1 MKEKWKGSW
10 CNCSSNQS
18 CYNWYFIQEIYT
30 RWQKKKKS
38 CFRLPAYFWIWV
50 TSSEIRRL
58 LESTEKFPFLK
69 SILTKNS
76 VRSGVCLAYHC
87 IHEPCPI
94 SPSRI
99 TYSSRIKYLSLHMAI
114 LVGIICI
121 SSGTTKLW
129 PSKRQD
135 LLHLWVPRNNHR
147 DWCRE

>member
-1 MKEKWKGSW
+1 MLWKKNEKDHGTTAAVIRVVIIGILYKK
-10 CNCSSNQS
+10 
-18 CYNWYFIQEIYT
+18 FILGG
-30 RWQKKKKS
+30 KKN

-58 LESTEKFPFLK
+58 LESTEKFPFPIP
-69 SILTKNS
+69 ILTKNS
-76 VRSGVCLAYHC
+76 VRSEVCLAYHC
-87 IHEPCPI
+87 IHEPYPI

-114 LVGIICI
+114 LVGVICI

-135 LLHLWVPRNNHR
+135 LLHLWVPKNNHC